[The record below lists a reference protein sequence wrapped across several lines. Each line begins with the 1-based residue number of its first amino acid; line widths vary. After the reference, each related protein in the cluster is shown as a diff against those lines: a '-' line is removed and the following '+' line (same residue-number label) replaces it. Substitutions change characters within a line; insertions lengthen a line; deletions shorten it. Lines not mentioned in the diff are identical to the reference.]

1 VTAIDCHLIARI
13 ARMAGAP
20 IDKTAGIDLFA
31 KIGSQMRAGDP
42 LYRIHAG
49 TQTGLDFARDLAADS
64 SGYELR

>member
-1 VTAIDCHLIARI
+1 
-13 ARMAGAP
+13 
-20 IDKTAGIDLFA
+20 
-31 KIGSQMRAGDP
+31 MRAGDP